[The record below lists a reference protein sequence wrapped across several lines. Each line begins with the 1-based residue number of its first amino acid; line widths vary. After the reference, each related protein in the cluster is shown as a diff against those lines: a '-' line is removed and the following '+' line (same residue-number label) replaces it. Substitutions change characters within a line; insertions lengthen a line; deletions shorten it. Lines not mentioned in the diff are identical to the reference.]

1 MTDITER
8 LRRLYVQDG
17 TNYVQEAA
25 DLIVCLRAERKALVN
40 DITAERDGWKS
51 LAEQRN
57 KQMETMVNDVHS
69 CHAGCTKAGCVTQ
82 RLQARVAH
90 LEQLI
95 TNATYTLSKARIWNG
110 LDWTYNPLHPIHYK
124 PLRERLSNEADA
136 IYAARET
143 K

>member
-1 MTDITER
+1 MTDITTR
-8 LRRLYVQDG
+8 LRSIYVAEG
-17 TNYVQEAA
+17 ANYVQEAA
-25 DLIVCLRAERKALVN
+25 DLIECLRAERKSMVN

-51 LAEQRN
+51 IAEQRAG
-57 KQMETMVNDVHS
+57 QMQAMVNDVHS
-69 CHAGCTKAGCVTQ
+69 CGPTCQKAGCVTQ

>member
-1 MTDITER
+1 MTDITTR
-8 LRRLYVQDG
+8 LRSIYVAEG
-17 TNYVQEAA
+17 SNYVQEAA
-25 DLIVCLRAERKALVN
+25 DLIECLRAERKALVN

-51 LAEQRN
+51 LAEQRAG
-57 KQMETMVNDVHS
+57 QMKTLVNDVHS

-95 TNATYTLSKARIWNG
+95 TDATYTLSKARIWNG
-110 LDWTYNPLHPIHYK
+110 MDWTYNPLHPVIYTQM
-124 PLRERLSNEADA
+124 RERLSNEADA

>member
-1 MTDITER
+1 
-8 LRRLYVQDG
+8 VQDG

-25 DLIVCLRAERKALVN
+25 DLIECLRAERKALVN

-51 LAEQRN
+51 LAEQRAG
-57 KQMETMVNDVHS
+57 QMKALVNDVHS

-82 RLQARVAH
+82 RLQARVTH
-90 LEQLI
+90 LEQLV
-95 TNATYTLSKARIWNG
+95 TDATYTLSKARIWNG
-110 LDWTYNPLHPIHYK
+110 MDWTYNPLHPVIYTQM
-124 PLRERLSNEADA
+124 RERLSNEADA